1 MLDLVNAGLQAVRVD
16 DSACWTSIQFDV
28 PNASEPQGVSLYG
41 AVFSCGCSWNL
52 LGSCRAHGQHVTLDG
67 SAIVASPK
75 AVSDVEVVV
84 RDGTDESVS
93 PKLSAHLFSSYTV
106 RILR

>member
-1 MLDLVNAGLQAVRVD
+1 M
-16 DSACWTSIQFDV
+16 
-28 PNASEPQGVSLYG
+28 Y
-41 AVFSCGCSWNL
+41 
-52 LGSCRAHGQHVTLDG
+52 TLDG

-75 AVSDVEVVV
+75 AVSDVEVVM